1 MSATNKRSKSL
12 KNYSNSNPSKTLH
25 ENEENGYVQVFV
37 RKEALVELQNIV
49 NGIQNKGDEVSGLDI
64 ENISPNEMSTI
75 CSILSNCGILHEPTK
90 R

>member
-1 MSATNKRSKSL
+1 MSVTNKRSKSL
-12 KNYSNSNPSKTLH
+12 RNYPNPNPSTTLD

-49 NGIQNKGDEVSGLDI
+49 NGIQNKGEEDSGLDI